1 MINIQ
6 FPPPDFRIQA
16 TDGQEMIFDP
26 FRKKYVVLTPEEW
39 VRQNF
44 LNYLVKSLE
53 YPGALMSIEK
63 EMHLGELRKRC
74 DIVIYSREAAPWMI
88 VECKEMGVPLG
99 MPVLEQI
106 VRYNMAL
113 PVPYL
118 VITNGS
124 NTWCCKLNAE
134 EGNWVF
140 ESALPEYP
148 GVTPP
153 PEPDII

>member
-44 LNYLVKSLE
+44 LNYLVKNLE

-63 EMHLGELRKRC
+63 EMNLGELRKRC

-88 VECKEMGVPLG
+88 VECKEMGIPLG

-134 EGNWVF
+134 EGNWEF
-140 ESALPEYP
+140 ETALPAYP
-148 GVTPP
+148 AVAKP